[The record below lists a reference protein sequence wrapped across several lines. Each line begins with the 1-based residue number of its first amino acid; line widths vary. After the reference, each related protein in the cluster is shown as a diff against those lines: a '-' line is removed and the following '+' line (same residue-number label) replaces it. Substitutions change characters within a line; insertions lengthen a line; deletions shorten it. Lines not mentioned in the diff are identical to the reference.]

1 MRSRTQLLLLESLRR
16 RRNGRQKGFT
26 LIELMVVVAIIGVL
40 AAVAIPRYLGARDQ
54 ATAAARI
61 GEQVGLAKE
70 CATFVA
76 SQVGEAPMDG
86 TTATCTAATG
96 GTFTATWD
104 NSITNVK
111 CVGITD
117 GSGTQAII
125 TVDTEGGMTCA
136 VS

>member
-76 SQVGEAPMDG
+76 SQVGEAPADCSV
-86 TTATCTAATG
+86 ASG
-96 GTFTATWD
+96 GEYTATWD
-104 NSITNVK
+104 NDITNVK
-111 CVGITD
+111 CVGVTD
-117 GSGTQAII
+117 GSGNQAVI
-125 TVDTEGGMTCA
+125 TVDTEGGMTCV